1 MSCSENLYQGCASR
15 KMEIEILF
23 LDLCC
28 NKFGKIYTYKFAID
42 GNTGKQYPSSKDEVS
57 YRKKLADI

>member
-1 MSCSENLYQGCASR
+1 
-15 KMEIEILF
+15 MEIEILF